1 MDALK
6 NVLRSGSCIL
16 IMIAFIGCATYG
28 PNNLPTEVYQPRLPA
43 GITTFEAA
51 LWDLSGFLEQGKYK
65 FTFGFKREY
74 FDRRKMDYYVGTPSP
89 SFQRELAEGA
99 ILKGQLLYF
108 ASELQADTWWIEL
121 QDDML
126 EATFRLFVLFAEL
139 PGLPITV
146 TRYESGGGKIS
157 LGDQI
162 YISGWWNGDFNNLQR
177 IADDLYFIQQNY
189 QKHMDAK
196 LAQFEKQAARY
207 RSLAVKPPVSEE
219 LRKYIVQ
226 ANAARQ
232 NREYGA
238 ALHQYFEAVEL
249 DALSYPEAY
258 FNMALLSA
266 QGKRYEPAIR
276 YMKQYLMLVPDAK
289 DARSAQDKIY
299 EWEFMMRK

>member
-1 MDALK
+1 MKGRISFYDSK
-6 NVLRSGSCIL
+6 ISC
-16 IMIAFIGCATYG
+16 
-28 PNNLPTEVYQPRLPA
+28 
-43 GITTFEAA
+43 
-51 LWDLSGFLEQGKYK
+51 
-65 FTFGFKREY
+65 
-74 FDRRKMDYYVGTPSP
+74 
-89 SFQRELAEGA
+89 
-99 ILKGQLLYF
+99 
-108 ASELQADTWWIEL
+108 DTWWIEL

-162 YISGWWNGDFNNLQR
+162 YIDGVWNNDFNILQR
-177 IADDLYFIQQNY
+177 IADDLFFIQQNY
-189 QKHMDAK
+189 PKYMDAK
-196 LAQFEKQAARY
+196 LAQFEKQAAQY
-207 RSLAVKPPVSEE
+207 RSLAIKPAVSEE

-249 DALSYPEAY
+249 DPVSYPEAY

-276 YMKQYLMLVPDAK
+276 YMKQYLMLVPEAK
-289 DARSAQDKIY
+289 DARSARDKIY